1 MEKPETKEHLDPH
14 AGHAHAAEGGY
25 DRGEP
30 NTPIIGFIGGAIV
43 LIVIIVILGIQFVYQ
58 RSLQDQVAQKQ
69 ELPVASDLLELRAKE
84 DAALYQYRY
93 IDRAAGTVGLPIE
106 RAMDLLVKEAAEGRL
121 KYPTKPAPVKK
132 VDPLAPETPG
142 APQGT
147 TNATP
152 AASKAD

>member
-14 AGHAHAAEGGY
+14 VGHAHAAEGGY
-25 DRGEP
+25 DRAEP

-43 LIVIIVILGIQFVYQ
+43 LIVIIVILGIHFVYQ

-93 IDRAAGTVGLPIE
+93 IDRTAGVVGLPIE

-121 KYPTKPAPVKK
+121 KYPTQPAPVKK
-132 VDPLAPETPG
+132 VDPLAPGTPG

-147 TNATP
+147 TNAAP